1 VALFRVSNYNNTDE
15 FTQRLNRPRRNKAL
29 NCVYIAKL
37 LRQRSERNLSTEL
50 NLNYVREG
58 VYFFEQ
64 IWPVNLLYQI
74 LVDELDTMVD
84 S

>member
-1 VALFRVSNYNNTDE
+1 
-15 FTQRLNRPRRNKAL
+15 
-29 NCVYIAKL
+29 
-37 LRQRSERNLSTEL
+37 
-50 NLNYVREG
+50 LNYVREG